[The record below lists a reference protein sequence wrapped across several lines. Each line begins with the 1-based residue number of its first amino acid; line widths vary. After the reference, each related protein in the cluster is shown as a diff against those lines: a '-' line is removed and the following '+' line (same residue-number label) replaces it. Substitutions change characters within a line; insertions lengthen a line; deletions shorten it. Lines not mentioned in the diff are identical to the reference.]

1 MIKNKSPYYIDTPF
15 VSPSTSLTCSQYTL
29 KIYVW
34 NGLKT
39 TVPST
44 ASYEITK
51 QNPTTSTG
59 NDSVNIAR
67 IIKDF
72 LSFVPQEG
80 TVTGLINGVNQ
91 MWVRTEVY
99 YTTTN
104 NPELYVPQNVATE
117 LMIGGY
123 AYGRGGKNQSVQANK
138 ILLDGTEFNVNRGGF
153 FVLPIETAE
162 TPETPSII
170 VIDTVTYNTSVA
182 TTSNIDLAYTI
193 TGFSPTNVTVQ
204 TSPPNFNNWFDQETI
219 TNTSPLT
226 GIDIAYPESS
236 STNVRITFYD
246 GVDFYVS
253 NTVNIGLE

>member
-15 VSPSTSLTCSQYTL
+15 VSPSTALTCSQYTL
-29 KIYVW
+29 KVYVW

-44 ASYEITK
+44 ATYEITK
-51 QNPTTSTG
+51 QNPTTSTLT
-59 NDSVNIAR
+59 DSINIAR

-72 LSFVPQEG
+72 LTFVPQEG
-80 TVTGLINGVNQ
+80 TVTALIDGVNQ
-91 MWVRTEVY
+91 MWVRTEAY
-99 YTTTN
+99 YTTTTAS
-104 NPELYVPQNVATE
+104 ELLIPQNVATE
-117 LMIGGY
+117 LMVGGY
-123 AYGRGGKNQSVQANK
+123 AYGRDGKNQSVQANK

-162 TPETPSII
+162 TPETPSVI
-170 VIDTVTYNTSVA
+170 VIDTVTYNTTAA

-193 TGFSPTNVTVQ
+193 TGFSPTNVTIE
-204 TSPPNFNNWFDQETI
+204 TSPPNFNNWFDQESRA
-219 TNTSPLT
+219 NSSPLT
-226 GIDIAYPESS
+226 SIDITYPSS
-236 STNVRITFYD
+236 SSKDVRLTFYD